1 MKRLRKIL
9 LILLVLAILVAGA
22 YLAYSQYAAAQAAA
36 ATSAIQSRI
45 TYVTVQRGS
54 LQATVNTTGSI
65 VPVNQVKVGFRT
77 SGVLKE
83 VRVKVGDMV
92 KEGDLLAKLDTTELE
107 LALATAQINL
117 DNAQIKY
124 QQALAGPK
132 SEDITIAKAN
142 LEKSRANLQKAQSD
156 YDRIAW
162 MAGAGATSQALA
174 LQQAT
179 LDYQIAVANY
189 AKATAGSSR
198 EDLAQLQNAV
208 KLAEIQVENAR
219 RNLNN
224 AIIVAPISGIIAS
237 VGANVGEAV
246 GSGTVMFTIVNLQ
259 NLRVDANVDET
270 DVAKLA
276 VGQPAV
282 ITLDSLPGLSLKGRV
297 MAIAPNATVQS
308 GVVTY
313 QVQIG
318 IDDKDPRLRGGL
330 TATANIIVDQK
341 DNVLLVPN
349 RAIRVNRNIRS
360 VLVAT
365 GEGLVEKQIQTG
377 MASDQYTEV
386 VAGLNEGDRVAIIA
400 TATNQPLSGG
410 ITGGTQLRMPSFG
423 MPGVFV
429 PR

>member
-9 LILLVLAILVAGA
+9 LVLLVLAILAVGV

-36 ATSAIQSRI
+36 AANAAQSRI
-45 TYVTVQRGS
+45 TYATVQRGS

-65 VPVNQVKVGFRT
+65 VPVTQVKIGFRA

-83 VRVKVGDMV
+83 VRVKVGDVV
-92 KEGDLLAKLDTTELE
+92 KEGDVLAKLDTSELE

-142 LEKSRANLQKAQSD
+142 LEKARANLQKAQSD

-162 MAGAGATSQALA
+162 MAGAGASSQALA

-189 AKATAGSSR
+189 AKATAGSSQQ
-198 EDLAQLQNAV
+198 DLAQLQNAV
-208 KLAEIQVENAR
+208 KLAEIQVETAR

-224 AIIVAPISGIIAS
+224 AIIVAPVSGIIAS
-237 VGANVGEAV
+237 VGANVGEYV
-246 GSGTVMFTIVNLQ
+246 GSGVTMFTIVNLQ

-282 ITLDSLPGLSLKGRV
+282 ITFDSLPGLSLKGRV
-297 MAIAPNATVQS
+297 IAISPNATVQS

-330 TATANIIVDQK
+330 TATANIIVEQK
-341 DNVLLVPN
+341 DNVLMVPN

-360 VLVAT
+360 VLVT
-365 GEGLVEKQIQTG
+365 TNEGLVEKQIQTG
-377 MASDQYTEV
+377 MANDQYTEV
-386 VAGLNEGDRVAIIA
+386 IAGLNEGDKVAIIT

-410 ITGGTQLRMPSFG
+410 ITGGTQFRMPV
-423 MPGVFV
+423 MPGMGFV